1 MDIGIPKETRLREH
15 ARRTPRA
22 RHFLLSVTANA
33 VELTPDIVLMDD
45 QSRIVGTAK
54 TPTSPEALA

>member
-1 MDIGIPKETRLREH
+1 MKKRRGYRVATDIGGTF
-15 ARRTPRA
+15 T
-22 RHFLLSVTANA
+22 
-33 VELTPDIVLMDD
+33 DIVLMDD